1 MSKINK
7 SIEFLEKS
15 YSFIKETDTAGKEE
29 YYDETGITEDD
40 LLVAASQINEF
51 SYINLDNGIPSVLHI
66 ETILDNSEF
75 LLEALKVLENKD
87 NETKEECRDAKKKVE
102 YCLRNFRRFKK
113 LLKGEINKSQETL
126 ELVNKLIDIAKEN
139 NG

>member
-87 NETKEECRDAKKKVE
+87 NETEEECRDAKKKVE